1 MPHTRGIGGR
11 LLTLAAGSAALAVL
25 ATACASAAP
34 AAQAAKPAR
43 ATTAAK
49 PARVTTS
56 ARARAPAPYTRT
68 QALALAGR
76 MLAPL
81 AVLPGARP
89 TPLSALPEPPGQ
101 IGQPLS
107 PASVT
112 VNRAVRVP
120 QPMPQVFRYLL
131 AHPPAGMV
139 RAPGTGE
146 GLTDGLEDQDV
157 IFQRRAEP
165 PGVAWAEV
173 DVTVIARPG
182 GGSLVEGG
190 AEVFVYPPRSAAED
204 LSPTALHVVTIH
216 LMGTHNAV
224 LVIRSAAIVARLV
237 RLLDRLL
244 TVADQNLS
252 CPAISEVYQLD
263 FASAAGRPP
272 AATVTTNICWVDD
285 VAVGSRA
292 LPPLSDPGLKLYKA
306 VSQLLPVP
314 AA

>member
-1 MPHTRGIGGR
+1 MRHARGIGGR

-34 AAQAAKPAR
+34 AALAAKPAR
-43 ATTAAK
+43 VTAAAK
-49 PARVTTS
+49 PARVTTA
-56 ARARAPAPYTRT
+56 AREHAPAPYTRSR
-68 QALALAGR
+68 ALALAQP

-89 TPLSALPEPPGQ
+89 IPLSALPQPPGQ
-101 IGQPLS
+101 IGQPVS

-112 VNRAVRVP
+112 VNRAFRVP
-120 QPMPQVFRYLL
+120 QPMPEVFRYLL
-131 AHPPAGMV
+131 AHRPDGMV
-139 RAPGTGE
+139 LGSGIGE
-146 GLTDGLEDQDV
+146 GTIDGLPDQEV
-157 IFQRRAEP
+157 VFQRRTEP

-190 AEVFVYPPRSAAED
+190 AEVFVFPPRPAAED
-204 LSPTALHVVTIH
+204 LSPAALHVVTIH
-216 LMGTHNAV
+216 LMGTQNAV
-224 LVIRSAAIVARLV
+224 RVIRSAAIVARLV
-237 RLLDRLL
+237 RLLDGLL

-252 CPAISEVYQLD
+252 CPAITEVYQLD

-285 VAVGSRA
+285 VLVGGRA
-292 LPPLSDPGLKLYKA
+292 LPPLSDPGLKLFKA
-306 VSQLLPVP
+306 VSQLLPAP
-314 AA
+314 